1 MPGRFYTKERYK
13 MFEKQFH
20 ISMLIA
26 LQMRAEI
33 TPQQQ
38 QELDDWISANE
49 HNREWYKMVTHKEQ
63 LPLLLAN
70 YYDAH
75 EELVWAK
82 TANKINA
89 AKGKTVI
96 PAAKANYRLWYQIT
110 AAAILLIIGA
120 IAFLTW
126 NYTGHRTP
134 NSVGGLT
141 AENDIAPGKNSA
153 TLTLASGRKIKLSDA
168 INGELAKEAG
178 VSINKTKNGQIVY
191 TVTAQGKTQSKP
203 SADDISYNL
212 ISTAKGEMYQVIL
225 PDQSVVWLN
234 AASSLKYPAS
244 FANLKERKVIL
255 DGEAYFQVTHN
266 AKQPFRVQT
275 AAQLIEDI
283 GTAFNVNSYSDEPGI
298 KTTLVEGSVRI
309 NNNTLL
315 KPGEQAMNSGNSIK
329 VLQVDTETATGWK
342 DGDFVFKETDF
353 KTAMRKIARWYNVE
367 VIYHPGIG
375 NDIELGGWI
384 SRKNNLS
391 AVLKWIESTNN
402 IHFKVEG
409 RRITVVR

>member
-1 MPGRFYTKERYK
+1 
-13 MFEKQFH
+13 MFENQFH

-38 QELDDWISANE
+38 QELDNWINANE
-49 HNREWYKMVTHKEQ
+49 NNRLWYKSITSEER
-63 LPLLLAN
+63 LPALVAN
-70 YYDAH
+70 YYNSN
-75 EELVWAK
+75 EELVWAI
-82 TANKINA
+82 TANKISA
-89 AKGKTVI
+89 AKRGAVMPLAKT
-96 PAAKANYRLWYQIT
+96 NYRLWYQIT
-110 AAAILLIIGA
+110 AAAILLIFSA
-120 IAFLTW
+120 VAFITW
-126 NYTGHRTP
+126 NYNGHRKS
-134 NSVGGLT
+134 NSIEGLT

-153 TLTLASGRKIKLSDA
+153 TLTLANGRKIKLSDA
-168 INGELAKEAG
+168 MNGELAKEAG
-178 VSINKTKNGQIVY
+178 VSISKTKNGQIVY
-191 TVTAQGKTQSKP
+191 AVTTQGKSQLNS
-203 SADDISYNL
+203 SSEDISYNL

-266 AKQPFRVQT
+266 GKQPFRVQT

-283 GTAFNVNSYSDEPGI
+283 GTAFNVNSYGDEPGI

-309 NNNTLL
+309 NNNILL

-329 VLQVDTETATGWK
+329 VSQVDTETATGWK
-342 DGDFVFKETDF
+342 DGDFVFKGTDF
-353 KTAMRKIARWYNVE
+353 KTAMRKIARWYNIE
-367 VIYHPGIG
+367 VVYHPGTG
-375 NDIELGGWI
+375 NNIELGGWI

-402 IHFKVEG
+402 VHFKVEG
-409 RRITVVR
+409 RRITVVK